1 MRAGDIG
8 LAVAVAFVWGSTF
21 PISGVLLESLPPILL
36 TALRFV
42 CAATLVLVVPRPAVP
57 WRRLVAMALLLG
69 AGQFGFLFLAIANGL
84 PPGLA
89 SLLIHTQAFFTI
101 GISIVVFRE
110 GLTPRQAWA
119 VLLAAAGLL
128 VLAADRSGGGVPA
141 AGLTLV
147 LCGALSAACGN
158 TVLKGVGAVDMVGV
172 AVWMSAVVPLPLLAL
187 SAAVEGDGGWW
198 RHVAG
203 IGWGTVLG
211 IVYLGVPATVGAYT
225 VWGRLFGRY
234 RSAQV
239 MPFFLLVPV
248 FGIGLSALLLG
259 ERLTVQQAA
268 GAAMIF
274 AGLTM
279 ATLRR
284 LPWRRG

>member
-8 LAVAVAFVWGSTF
+8 LAIAVAFVWGSTF
-21 PISGVLLESLPPILL
+21 PISGVLLHSTPPILL

-42 CAATLVLVVPRPAVP
+42 CAASLVLLVPRPAVP
-57 WRRLVAMALLLG
+57 WNRLVAMALTLG
-69 AGQFGFLFLAIANGL
+69 AGQFGFLFLAMSHGL

-110 GLTPRQAWA
+110 SLSRRQLAA
-119 VLLAAAGLL
+119 VVLAAAGLV
-128 VLAADRSGGGVPA
+128 VLAADRGSGGIAA
-141 AGLTLV
+141 AGLALV
-147 LCGALSAACGN
+147 LLGGLSGACGN

-172 AVWMSAVVPLPLLAL
+172 AVWMSVIVPLPLLAL
-187 SAAVEGDGGWW
+187 SLAVEGEGGWW

-203 IGWGTVLG
+203 LGWREALA
-211 IVYLGVPATVGAYT
+211 ILYLGLPATVGAYT

-259 ERLTVQQAA
+259 ERLTLQQAA

-274 AGLTM
+274 AGLALATM
-279 ATLRR
+279 GR
-284 LPWRRG
+284 RRG